1 MQEKLNSNAS
11 PKTREEQL
19 LAAIDR
25 SRLPKHVAIIMDGN
39 GRWAQSQGK
48 PRVFGHRNG
57 VKAVDQTVEAAAE
70 IGIQYLTLYAFST
83 ENWGRPQDE
92 VDALMELL
100 VETIKQEVPTL
111 LKNEISLESI
121 GDLTRL
127 PPHSRS
133 TLLKA
138 IEDTKGGKRMT
149 LVLALNYSAKWEI
162 VEAVRAIAYRA
173 ATGRL
178 DPMNIDESAISDAL
192 STKGM
197 PDPELL
203 IRTSG
208 ETRISNFLLWQLAY
222 AELHFTEIFW
232 PDFRKEHFYASL
244 LDFQSRER
252 RFGKTGAQVAKEEN
266 E

>member
-1 MQEKLNSNAS
+1 MADPETTPDAS
-11 PKTREEQL
+11 AHEADL
-19 LAAIDR
+19 LARIDR
-25 SRLPKHVAIIMDGN
+25 ERLPSHVAVIMDGN
-39 GRWAQSQGK
+39 GRWAESQGK

-70 IGIQYLTLYAFST
+70 LGIDYLTLYAFST

-92 VDALMELL
+92 VDALMALL

-111 LKNEISLESI
+111 LKNDISLESI
-121 GDLTRL
+121 GDLSRL
-127 PPHSRS
+127 PAHSRE
-133 TLLKA
+133 TLLQA
-138 IEDTKGGKRMT
+138 IDDTKQGKRMT

-162 VEAVRAIAYRA
+162 VEAVRSIAHRA

-178 DPMNIDESAISDAL
+178 DPMNISETTITEAL
-192 STKGM
+192 STRGM

-222 AELHFTEIFW
+222 AELHFTETFW
-232 PDFRKEHFYASL
+232 PDFRKAHFYEAL
-244 LDFQSRER
+244 LEFQSRER
-252 RFGKTGAQVAKEEN
+252 RFGRTSEQVRDAKP
-266 E
+266 